1 MSRQLAAALI
11 LALAACSDPPPPPTP
26 AAPVAQPAA
35 PAPAAPAAQPEKA
48 VETAKPQPKPDPNAE
63 LAARVKRAL
72 EGEAKVQ
79 AAAIDVTA
87 SDGKV
92 TLWGTASSP
101 GERARAAR
109 AAAAVEGVK
118 SVENRIAVVR
128 GS

>member
-1 MSRQLAAALI
+1 MPRFPAIVLV
-11 LALAACSDPPPPPTP
+11 ALAACSDPPPPVTPTP
-26 AAPVAQPAA
+26 PAPVAQ

-48 VETAKPQPKPDPNAE
+48 VETAKPEPKPDPNTE

-87 SDGKV
+87 AEGKV
-92 TLWGTASSP
+92 TLWGTASTA
-101 GERARAAR
+101 GERSRAAQV
-109 AAAAVEGVK
+109 AGAVEGVK
-118 SVENRIAVVR
+118 SVENKIAVVR

>member
-1 MSRQLAAALI
+1 MSRQLASALI

-26 AAPVAQPAA
+26 AAPVAQPA
-35 PAPAAPAAQPEKA
+35 PAPAAQPEKA
-48 VETAKPQPKPDPNAE
+48 VETAKPEPKPDPNTE

-72 EGEAKVQ
+72 EGEGKVQ

-87 SDGKV
+87 ADGKV

-101 GERARAAR
+101 GERSRAAQV
-109 AAAAVEGVK
+109 AGAVEGVK
-118 SVENRIAVVR
+118 SVENKIAVVR